1 MNFFQNLT
9 QQFGVGRTFLLS
21 LPLLLILLGLTA
33 CTNSEDFANPLDAEN
48 LRTSGAPDG
57 LTLYPGDEQIRL
69 TWTDTGQAG
78 IKAYR
83 IYRRSISNSDEPF
96 EVVGTVNAP
105 ASEFID
111 THNLEND
118 RLDDFGN
125 VLAYEY
131 RISYIDINDV
141 ETPDP
146 ANLPQTGDGELMR
159 IWKTASATP
168 SIKPPAPD
176 VTIGEPVDL
185 AVNLF
190 WEDYVFPADFSI
202 FRISIAPDRGEGES
216 LIFRQAAEI
225 SRESG
230 TLYYLDGNF
239 REDGTKKTYR
249 IAAIDRFGVEAVTI
263 VAAESP
269 NLPPKSPTNFAV
281 FCYPS
286 SLFTVRYDSVLQWDA
301 NIEPDLE
308 GYQIYT
314 INNDMEFIPRP
325 AVKKGETT
333 LTIIGEEPVVIAE
346 TPYLRPYF
354 IVAYDNTPR
363 PDGMI
368 DASER
373 VEAAV
378 LANFTL
384 FDPLPSEPSE
394 PVAPPPSGPRAR

>member
-1 MNFFQNLT
+1 MIFFQNLT

-21 LPLLLILLGLTA
+21 LPLLLMLLGLAA

-57 LTLYPGDEQIRL
+57 LTLYPGDREIRV
-69 TWTDTGQAG
+69 TWTDTGQSG

-111 THNLEND
+111 TNNLEND

-146 ANLPQTGDGELMR
+146 ANLPQTGDGEPMR

-168 SIKPPAPD
+168 SIAPPAPD
-176 VTIGEPVDL
+176 VTIGDPVDL

-190 WEDYVFPADFSI
+190 WENYAFPADFSI
-202 FRISIAPDRGEGES
+202 FQISIAPDRGEGES
-216 LIFRQAAEI
+216 LVFRHAADI
-225 SRESG
+225 SRDEEK
-230 TLYYLDGNF
+230 LYYLDGNF

-263 VAAESP
+263 VTAESP
-269 NLPPKSPTNFAV
+269 NLPPKPPTNFAV

-301 NIEPDLE
+301 NLEPDLD

-314 INNDMEFIPRP
+314 INNDGEFIPRP
-325 AVKKGETT
+325 AAKKGETT
-333 LTIIGEEPVVIAE
+333 LTVIGEEPVLVAGS
-346 TPYLRPYF
+346 PYLRPYF

-368 DASER
+368 DTSER
-373 VEAAV
+373 VEATL

-384 FDPLPSEPSE
+384 FDPIPAEPT
-394 PVAPPPSGPRAR
+394 PPPPSGPSTR